1 MDDGDDWEAQL
12 DSELAALEAEEE
24 KKKEAA
30 AKSKR
35 DGPPQ
40 PTAEAAPAPAPARAP
55 APVLKLDT
63 AGALNTHGKLLQ
75 TKLND
80 SKSRKMASQAYLRF
94 MTIVM
99 GACAKKMT
107 ATQLAT
113 MVKNTQEV
121 STKRD
126 RETRI
131 DNAKKT
137 TDSWQDDF
145 IDRLG
150 DDEEEEEESEEAE
163 EYTEDYD
170 D

>member
-1 MDDGDDWEAQL
+1 MDDGYDWEA
-12 DSELAALEAEEE
+12 DVDAALEAEEE

-40 PTAEAAPAPAPARAP
+40 PTAETAPAPAPALAP
-55 APVLKLDT
+55 APVWKLDT
-63 AGALNTHGKLLQ
+63 AAALNTHGKLLQ

-80 SKSRKMASQAYLRF
+80 LKSRKVASQAYLRF

-107 ATQLAT
+107 ATQLAR
-113 MVKNTQEV
+113 MFKNTQEV
-121 STKRD
+121 SMKRD
-126 RETRI
+126 SEARI

-137 TDSWQDDF
+137 TDSWQDDYHYR
-145 IDRLG
+145 IG
-150 DDEEEEEESEEAE
+150 DEEEEEESEEAE

-170 D
+170 YGE